1 MKRII
6 TYSIIALLQA
16 SVALAQTSGALTQ
29 TPVSFAQTPVV
40 PAKTPSKPK
49 LQKREKYEWQGEIP
63 TYVET
68 LKKELTYPMAWGN
81 SPIKNFKKWK
91 KAAREK
97 VFECMMTPPKAAAA
111 WDMEVLGEE
120 QRDGYKAQKIAFNV
134 NAYSRITAYLLIP
147 DGKGPFPTVNA
158 LHDHGAH
165 LFIGK
170 EKMIRPFFTSEEQD
184 APEKQALC
192 QEILDDADAWARQLY
207 DNQYVGDYLAKHGY
221 VVLSIDAP
229 MWGERGRK
237 EGVDRN
243 KYDLIAGNMMMLG
256 RDLSAFMTYDDI
268 SSTEFLASLPMVD
281 AKRIGC
287 VGCSMGAYR
296 SWMLSA
302 LSDRIKA
309 GASICW
315 MITTDAQLTRR
326 FGRKENGGFA
336 NCIPGLRQY
345 LDYPH
350 IASLACPKPMLF
362 INGTKDKLFPVP
374 GVKDA
379 FSEMHKVWKSQGA
392 DNLLDTELWDILHSC
407 GLKAQEKMLE
417 FLDKNLK

>member
-16 SVALAQTSGALTQ
+16 SVALAQTSVALTQ
-29 TPVSFAQTPVV
+29 APVAPV
-40 PAKTPSKPK
+40 KTSSKPK

-81 SPIKNFKKWK
+81 SPIRNFKKWK
-91 KAAREK
+91 KAARAK

-120 QRDGYKAQKIAFNV
+120 QRDGYKAQKIAFNI

-170 EKMIRPFFTSEEQD
+170 EKMIRPFFTLEEQD
-184 APEKQALC
+184 SPTKQALC
-192 QEILDDADAWARQLY
+192 QEILDDADAWAKQLY

-221 VVLSIDAP
+221 VVFSADAP

-379 FSEMHKVWKSQGA
+379 FAEMHKVWKSQGA
-392 DNLLDTELWDILHSC
+392 DNLLDTELWDIPHSC

>member
-1 MKRII
+1 MKRIT

-16 SVALAQTSGALTQ
+16 SVALAQTS
-29 TPVSFAQTPVV
+29 VSL
-40 PAKTPSKPK
+40 AKTTSKPK

-63 TYVET
+63 AYVET

-81 SPIKNFKKWK
+81 SPIRNFKKWK
-91 KAAREK
+91 KVARAK

-120 QRDGYKAQKIAFNV
+120 QRDGYKAQKIAFNI

-170 EKMIRPFFTSEEQD
+170 EKMIRPFFTLEEQD
-184 APEKQALC
+184 SPTKQALC
-192 QEILDDADAWARQLY
+192 QEILDDADAWAKQLY

-221 VVLSIDAP
+221 VVFSADAP

-268 SSTEFLASLPMVD
+268 ASTEFLASLPMVD

-362 INGTKDKLFPVP
+362 ISGTKDKLFPVP

-379 FSEMHKVWKSQGA
+379 FTEMHKVWKSQGV
-392 DNLLDTELWDILHSC
+392 DNLLDTELWEIPHSC

>member
-16 SVALAQTSGALTQ
+16 SVALAQTS
-29 TPVSFAQTPVV
+29 VSL
-40 PAKTPSKPK
+40 AKTSSKPK

-81 SPIKNFKKWK
+81 SPIRNFKKWK
-91 KAAREK
+91 KTAKAK

-120 QRDGYKAQKIAFNV
+120 QRDGYKAQKIAFNI

-147 DGKGPFPTVNA
+147 DSKGPFPTVNA

-170 EKMIRPFFTSEEQD
+170 EKMIRPFFTPEEKD
-184 APEKQALC
+184 TPEKQALC
-192 QEILDDADAWARQLY
+192 QEILDDADAWAKLIY
-207 DNQYVGDYLAKHGY
+207 DSQYVGDYLAKHGY
-221 VVLSIDAP
+221 VVFSADAP

-268 SSTEFLASLPMVD
+268 ASTEFLASLPMVD

-302 LSDRIKA
+302 LSDRIKV

-379 FSEMHKVWKSQGA
+379 FAEMHKVWKSQGA
-392 DNLLDTELWDILHSC
+392 DNLLDTELWDIPHSC

>member
-16 SVALAQTSGALTQ
+16 SVVLAQTS
-29 TPVSFAQTPVV
+29 VSL
-40 PAKTPSKPK
+40 AKTSSKPK

-81 SPIKNFKKWK
+81 SPIRNFKKWK
-91 KAAREK
+91 KVARAK
-97 VFECMMTPPKAAAA
+97 VLECMMTPPKAAAA

-120 QRDGYKAQKIAFNV
+120 QRDGYKAQKIAFNI

-170 EKMIRPFFTSEEQD
+170 EKMVRPFFTPEEQD
-184 APEKQALC
+184 APAKQALC

-221 VVLSIDAP
+221 VVFSADAP

-362 INGTKDKLFPVP
+362 INGTKDKLFPVS

-379 FSEMHKVWKSQGA
+379 FAEMHKVWKSQGA
-392 DNLLDTELWDILHSC
+392 DNLLDTELWEIPHSC

>member
-16 SVALAQTSGALTQ
+16 SVALAQTS
-29 TPVSFAQTPVV
+29 VSL
-40 PAKTPSKPK
+40 AKTSSKPK

-81 SPIKNFKKWK
+81 SPIRNFKKWK
-91 KAAREK
+91 KAARAK
-97 VFECMMTPPKAAAA
+97 VLECMMTPPKAAAA
-111 WDMEVLGEE
+111 WNMEVLGEE
-120 QRDGYKAQKIAFNV
+120 QRDGYKAQKIAFNI

-170 EKMIRPFFTSEEQD
+170 EKMVRPFFTPEEQD
-184 APEKQALC
+184 APAKQALC

-207 DNQYVGDYLAKHGY
+207 DNQYVGDYLARHGY
-221 VVLSIDAP
+221 VVFSADAP

-379 FSEMHKVWKSQGA
+379 FAEMHKVWKSQGA
-392 DNLLDTELWDILHSC
+392 DNLLDTELWEIPHSC
-407 GLKAQEKMLE
+407 GLKAQEKMLD

>member
-1 MKRII
+1 MKRIT

-16 SVALAQTSGALTQ
+16 SVALAQTS
-29 TPVSFAQTPVV
+29 VSL
-40 PAKTPSKPK
+40 AKTSSKPK

-81 SPIKNFKKWK
+81 SPIRNFKKWK
-91 KAAREK
+91 KVARAK

-120 QRDGYKAQKIAFNV
+120 QRDGYKAQKIAFNI

-170 EKMIRPFFTSEEQD
+170 EKMIRPFFTLEEQD
-184 APEKQALC
+184 SPTKQALC
-192 QEILDDADAWARQLY
+192 QEILDDADAWAKQLY

-221 VVLSIDAP
+221 VVFSADAP

-362 INGTKDKLFPVP
+362 ISGTKDKLFPVP

-379 FSEMHKVWKSQGA
+379 FTEMHKVWKSQGV
-392 DNLLDTELWDILHSC
+392 DNLLDTELWEIPHSC

>member
-6 TYSIIALLQA
+6 AYSIIALLQA
-16 SVALAQTSGALTQ
+16 SVALAQTSVTL
-29 TPVSFAQTPVV
+29 
-40 PAKTPSKPK
+40 AKTSSKPK

-81 SPIKNFKKWK
+81 SPIRNFKKWK
-91 KAAREK
+91 KAARAK

-120 QRDGYKAQKIAFNV
+120 QRDGYKAQKIAFNI

-170 EKMIRPFFTSEEQD
+170 EKMIRPFFTPGEKDS
-184 APEKQALC
+184 PTKQALC

-221 VVLSIDAP
+221 VVFSADAP

-379 FSEMHKVWKSQGA
+379 FAEMHKVWKSQGA
-392 DNLLDTELWDILHSC
+392 DNLLDTELWEIPHSC

>member
-16 SVALAQTSGALTQ
+16 SVALAQTS
-29 TPVSFAQTPVV
+29 VSL
-40 PAKTPSKPK
+40 AKTSSKPK

-91 KAAREK
+91 KVARAK

-111 WDMEVLGEE
+111 WNMEVLGEE
-120 QRDGYKAQKIAFNV
+120 QRDGYKAQKIAFNI

-170 EKMIRPFFTSEEQD
+170 EKMIRPFFTPEEQD
-184 APEKQALC
+184 SPTKQELC

-221 VVLSIDAP
+221 VVFSADAP

-268 SSTEFLASLPMVD
+268 ASTEFLASLPMVD

-315 MITTDAQLTRR
+315 MITTNAQLTRR

-362 INGTKDKLFPVP
+362 INGTKDKLFPVL

-379 FSEMHKVWKSQGA
+379 FAEMHKVWKSQGA
-392 DNLLDTELWDILHSC
+392 DNLLDTELWEIPHSC
-407 GLKAQEKMLE
+407 GLKAQEKILE
-417 FLDKNLK
+417 FLDRNLK

>member
-16 SVALAQTSGALTQ
+16 SVSLAQTS
-29 TPVSFAQTPVV
+29 VSL
-40 PAKTPSKPK
+40 AKTSSKPK

-91 KAAREK
+91 KAARAK

-120 QRDGYKAQKIAFNV
+120 QRDGYKAQKIAFNI

-170 EKMIRPFFTSEEQD
+170 EKMIRPFFTQEEQD

-207 DNQYVGDYLAKHGY
+207 DNQYVGDYLARHGY
-221 VVLSIDAP
+221 VVFSADAP

-379 FSEMHKVWKSQGA
+379 FVEMHKVWKSQGA
-392 DNLLDTELWDILHSC
+392 DNLLDTELWDIPHSC

>member
-16 SVALAQTSGALTQ
+16 SVALAQTS
-29 TPVSFAQTPVV
+29 
-40 PAKTPSKPK
+40 SKSK

-81 SPIKNFKKWK
+81 SPIRNFKKWK
-91 KAAREK
+91 KAARAK
-97 VFECMMTPPKAAAA
+97 VLECMMTPPKAAAA

-120 QRDGYKAQKIAFNV
+120 QRDGYKAQKIAFNI

-170 EKMIRPFFTSEEQD
+170 EKMIRPFFTPEEQD
-184 APEKQALC
+184 SPPKQVLC

-221 VVLSIDAP
+221 VVFSADAP

-268 SSTEFLASLPMVD
+268 ASTEFLASLPMVD

-302 LSDRIKA
+302 LSDKIKA

-362 INGTKDKLFPVP
+362 INGTKDKLFPVL

-379 FSEMHKVWKSQGA
+379 FAEMHKVWKSQGA
-392 DNLLDTELWDILHSC
+392 DNLLDTELWEIPHSC
-407 GLKAQEKMLE
+407 GLKAQEKILE
-417 FLDKNLK
+417 FLDRNLK

>member
-6 TYSIIALLQA
+6 TYSIIALLQV
-16 SVALAQTSGALTQ
+16 SVALAQTS
-29 TPVSFAQTPVV
+29 VSL
-40 PAKTPSKPK
+40 AKNSSKPK

-91 KAAREK
+91 KTARAK

-120 QRDGYKAQKIAFNV
+120 QRDGYKAQKIAFNI

-170 EKMIRPFFTSEEQD
+170 EKMIRPFFTPGEKDS
-184 APEKQALC
+184 PTKQALC
-192 QEILDDADAWARQLY
+192 QEILDDADAWAKQLY

-221 VVLSIDAP
+221 VVFSADAP

-362 INGTKDKLFPVP
+362 INGTKDKLFPVH

-392 DNLLDTELWDILHSC
+392 DNLLDTELWDIPHSC

>member
-16 SVALAQTSGALTQ
+16 SVALAQTS
-29 TPVSFAQTPVV
+29 
-40 PAKTPSKPK
+40 SKPK

-91 KAAREK
+91 KAARAK

-120 QRDGYKAQKIAFNV
+120 QRDGYKAQKIAFNI

-170 EKMIRPFFTSEEQD
+170 EKMIRPFFTPEEQD
-184 APEKQALC
+184 APAKQALC

-207 DNQYVGDYLAKHGY
+207 DSQYVGDYLAKHGY

-379 FSEMHKVWKSQGA
+379 FSEMHQVWKSQGA
-392 DNLLDTELWDILHSC
+392 DNLLDTELWDIPHSC

>member
-6 TYSIIALLQA
+6 TYSIIALVQA
-16 SVALAQTSGALTQ
+16 SVALAQ
-29 TPVSFAQTPVV
+29 
-40 PAKTPSKPK
+40 TPSKPK

-81 SPIKNFKKWK
+81 SPIRNFKKWK
-91 KAAREK
+91 KVARAK

-120 QRDGYKAQKIAFNV
+120 QRDGYKAQKIAFNI

-170 EKMIRPFFTSEEQD
+170 EKMIRPFFTQEEQD

-221 VVLSIDAP
+221 VVFSADAP

-379 FSEMHKVWKSQGA
+379 FVEMHKVWKSQGA
-392 DNLLDTELWDILHSC
+392 DNLLDTELWDIPHSC

>member
-16 SVALAQTSGALTQ
+16 SVALAQIS
-29 TPVSFAQTPVV
+29 
-40 PAKTPSKPK
+40 SKPK
-49 LQKREKYEWQGEIP
+49 LQKWEKYEWQGEIP

-81 SPIKNFKKWK
+81 SPIRNFKKWK
-91 KAAREK
+91 KAARAK
-97 VFECMMTPPKAAAA
+97 VLECMMTPPKAAAA

-120 QRDGYKAQKIAFNV
+120 QRDGYKAQKIAFNI

-158 LHDHGAH
+158 LHDHGVH

-170 EKMIRPFFTSEEQD
+170 EKMIRPFFTPEEQD
-184 APEKQALC
+184 SPTKQVLC

-221 VVLSIDAP
+221 VVFSADAP

-268 SSTEFLASLPMVD
+268 ASTEFLASLPMVD

-379 FSEMHKVWKSQGA
+379 FAEMHKVWKSQGA
-392 DNLLDTELWDILHSC
+392 DNLLDTELWEIPHSC
-407 GLKAQEKMLE
+407 GLKAQEKILE
-417 FLDKNLK
+417 FLDRNLK

>member
-6 TYSIIALLQA
+6 AYSIIALLQT
-16 SVALAQTSGALTQ
+16 SVALAQTSVSLT
-29 TPVSFAQTPVV
+29 
-40 PAKTPSKPK
+40 KTSPKPK

-81 SPIKNFKKWK
+81 SPIRNFKKWK
-91 KAAREK
+91 KTARAK
-97 VFECMMTPPKAAAA
+97 VLECMMTPPKAAAA

-120 QRDGYKAQKIAFNV
+120 QRDGYKAQKIAFNI

-170 EKMIRPFFTSEEQD
+170 EKMIRPFFTPEEQD
-184 APEKQALC
+184 APAKQALC

-221 VVLSIDAP
+221 VVFSADAP

-379 FSEMHKVWKSQGA
+379 FAEMHKVWKSQGA
-392 DNLLDTELWDILHSC
+392 DNLLDTELWEIPHSC
-407 GLKAQEKMLE
+407 GLKAQEKMLD

>member
-16 SVALAQTSGALTQ
+16 SVALAQTSVALTQ
-29 TPVSFAQTPVV
+29 APVV
-40 PAKTPSKPK
+40 PVKTPSKPK

-81 SPIKNFKKWK
+81 STIKNFKKWK
-91 KAAREK
+91 KAARGK

-120 QRDGYKAQKIAFNV
+120 QRDGYKAQKIAFNI

-170 EKMIRPFFTSEEQD
+170 EKMIRPFFTPEEQD
-184 APEKQALC
+184 APAKQALC

-221 VVLSIDAP
+221 VVFSADAP

-374 GVKDA
+374 GVEDA
-379 FSEMHKVWKSQGA
+379 FAEMHKVWKSQGA
-392 DNLLDTELWDILHSC
+392 DNLLDTELWDIPHSC
-407 GLKAQEKMLE
+407 GLKAQEKMLD

>member
-16 SVALAQTSGALTQ
+16 SVALAQTS
-29 TPVSFAQTPVV
+29 VSL
-40 PAKTPSKPK
+40 AKTSSKPK

-91 KAAREK
+91 KTARAK

-120 QRDGYKAQKIAFNV
+120 QRDGYKAQKIAFNI

-147 DGKGPFPTVNA
+147 DGGAGRFPAVVA

-170 EKMIRPFFTSEEQD
+170 EKMIRPFFIASEEQD
-184 APEKQALC
+184 ADGKISEKKKAAN
-192 QEILDDADAWARQLY
+192 QEVLDDADAWVNQLY
-207 DNQYVGDYLAKHGY
+207 EGQYVGDYLAKHGY

-268 SSTEFLASLPMVD
+268 ASTDFLASLPMVD
-281 AKRIGC
+281 ANRIGC
-287 VGCSMGAYR
+287 AGCSMGAYR

-302 LSDRIKA
+302 LSDRIKV
-309 GASICW
+309 GASVCW

-326 FGRKENGGFA
+326 YGRKENGGFA

-362 INGTKDKLFPVP
+362 INGSKDHLFPIP
-374 GVKDA
+374 GVEDA
-379 FSEMHKVWKSQGA
+379 FRQMHEVWRSQKA
-392 DNLLDTELWDILHSC
+392 DERLDTEIWDIPHSC
-407 GLKAQEKMLE
+407 GIKAQAKILE
-417 FLDKNLK
+417 FLDQYLKK

>member
-16 SVALAQTSGALTQ
+16 SVALAQTS
-29 TPVSFAQTPVV
+29 VSLAQ
-40 PAKTPSKPK
+40 TPSKPK

-81 SPIKNFKKWK
+81 SPIRNFKKWK
-91 KAAREK
+91 KTARAK
-97 VFECMMTPPKAAAA
+97 VLECMMTPPKAAAA
-111 WDMEVLGEE
+111 WNMEVLGEE
-120 QRDGYKAQKIAFNV
+120 QRDGYKAQKIAFNI

-170 EKMIRPFFTSEEQD
+170 EKMIRPFFTSGEKD
-184 APEKQALC
+184 SPTKQALC

-221 VVLSIDAP
+221 VVFSADAP

-379 FSEMHKVWKSQGA
+379 FVEMHKVWKSQGA
-392 DNLLDTELWDILHSC
+392 DNLLDTELWDIPHSC